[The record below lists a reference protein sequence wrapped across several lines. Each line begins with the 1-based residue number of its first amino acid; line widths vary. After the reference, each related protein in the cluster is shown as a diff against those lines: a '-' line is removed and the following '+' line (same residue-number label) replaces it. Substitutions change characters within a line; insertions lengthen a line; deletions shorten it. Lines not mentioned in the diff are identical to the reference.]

1 MSGIRRTRDRTKV
14 ANTCCARE
22 AGEKALPWPRVI
34 EEIRPVGDAWLLR
47 EGSAFLRTG
56 TTIAVPAVLGE
67 FETMRW
73 M

>member
-1 MSGIRRTRDRTKV
+1 
-14 ANTCCARE
+14 
-22 AGEKALPWPRVI
+22 VI

-56 TTIAVPAVLGE
+56 TTIAVPEVLGE